1 MYILVKQK
9 VKRVKRFY
17 IKKNH
22 DTIFFNV
29 IQYNKFFLHLHLL
42 LHSRYTVRD
51 IPFVNTGK
59 FGHEMN

>member
-29 IQYNKFFLHLHLL
+29 IQYNKFFYIYIYIAATPFMTYHLL
-42 LHSRYTVRD
+42 TPANSDTR
-51 IPFVNTGK
+51 
-59 FGHEMN
+59 